1 MPKKKTRKPNKQV
14 QNKRKQVKKR
24 LDESKEKIET
34 GLKGIYQNEKGEKVD
49 MTKLDRKNPKKKVW
63 YFLGVFLVIVAIIA
77 ALIAGYFLIKDKFS
91 KEESNKAEIKIV
103 VPEKSSSGDLLEF
116 EVEIINK
123 ETVDISEGVLSIHYP
138 EGFYFKESDTPP
150 REGTDNAWDLEGISA
165 STTET
170 ITIKGQLVGEKGATK
185 SFNALLI
192 YKPANFNSEFQASAS
207 ASTVLTSSVVSLD
220 IDVPQQVRAG
230 EQFKYNITFEN
241 TSEYILQD
249 AKVVIDY
256 PEDFTLVS
264 ADPDFVSNNNLWMFE
279 EIEPGKKETIEIV
292 GVLNSEAGK
301 TEQFKFQFGLVE
313 PNGEFNP
320 QVEKI
325 SLVLVTNPEIS
336 MELKGPESAS
346 AGEDLNY
353 TLEVKNTSEVE
364 LSDLEFEVEFAG
376 DATKQSKVT
385 LDKIDELG
393 PNKERKIKFENTVK
407 NNIDEDVEEITA
419 IVYVSSAKVD
429 GKNVNLEMTSELKTS
444 LIGGMDL
451 GAYGRYYKKDLTKIG
466 DGPLPPKVGKKTTYV
481 IFWTYIAKGSE
492 LRDIIIETTLPDD
505 VKYEGDASS
514 GVKYDSGDHKVTY
527 EVDLASPEDLE
538 QKIDFSVS
546 VTPKQKD
553 INKLLILQEKAI
565 LTATDVN
572 TDQTLTQ
579 ESDKITTDLEEDEGA
594 EGKGVVEG

>member
-1 MPKKKTRKPNKQV
+1 MPKKETRKLNKQV

-24 LDESKEKIET
+24 LEDSKEKIET

-63 YFLGVFLVIVAIIA
+63 NFLGVFLLIIA
-77 ALIAGYFLIKDKFS
+77 VISALIGGYFLIQDKFS
-91 KEESNKAEIKIV
+91 KEESNKAEINIV
-103 VPEKSSSGDLLEF
+103 IPEKSSSGDLLEF

-138 EGFYFKESDTPP
+138 EGFYFKESDIPT
-150 REGTDNAWDLEGISA
+150 REGTDNAWDLEDISA

-207 ASTVLTSSVVSLD
+207 ASTVLTSSVISLD
-220 IDVPQQVRAG
+220 IDVPQQVRTG
-230 EQFKYNITFEN
+230 EQFEYNITFEN
-241 TSEYILQD
+241 TSEYVLQNG
-249 AKVVIDY
+249 KVVIDY
-256 PEDFTLVS
+256 PDDFTLVS
-264 ADPDFVSNNNLWMFE
+264 ADPDFFSNNNIWMFE
-279 EIEPGKKETIEIV
+279 EIDSGEKETIKIT

-301 TEQFKFQFGLVE
+301 TEEFKFQFGLVE

-336 MELKGPESAS
+336 MELKGAESAS

-353 TLEVKNTSEVE
+353 TLEVKNTSEVD
-364 LSDLEFEVEFAG
+364 LSDLEFEVEFTG
-376 DATKQSKVT
+376 DATKQSKMT

-393 PNKERKIKFENTVK
+393 PNKTRKITFENTVK
-407 NNIDEDVEEITA
+407 NNIDENVEEITA

-444 LIGGMDL
+444 LIGGIDL
-451 GAYGRYYKKDLTKIG
+451 YAYGRYYKNDLTKIG

-481 IFWTYIAKGSE
+481 IFWTYTTKGSQ
-492 LRDIIIETTLPDD
+492 LKDIIIETTLPDD
-505 VKYEGDASS
+505 VKYEGDATS
-514 GVKYDSGDHKVTY
+514 GVSYDSKNHKVSF

-546 VTPKQKD
+546 VTPKQSD

-579 ESDKITTDLEEDEGA
+579 ESDKITTDLEEDDGA